1 MDTADYAGL
10 TINGNTLGSNNLDLV
25 TSMGAGLSI
34 PLTLN
39 YPDTHSVVNT
49 GAATSVEATASG
61 DVIGVT
67 SPDWSRLPTSS
78 ATSASSLSS
87 THNWC

>member
-10 TINGNTLGSNNLDLV
+10 TINGNTVGSNNLDLV
-25 TSMGAGLSI
+25 TSAGAGLSI

-39 YPDTHSVVNT
+39 YPDMHSVVNT

-61 DVIGVT
+61 DMIGVT
-67 SPDWSRLPTSS
+67 SAGVVTVTDPF
-78 ATSASSLSS
+78 
-87 THNWC
+87 